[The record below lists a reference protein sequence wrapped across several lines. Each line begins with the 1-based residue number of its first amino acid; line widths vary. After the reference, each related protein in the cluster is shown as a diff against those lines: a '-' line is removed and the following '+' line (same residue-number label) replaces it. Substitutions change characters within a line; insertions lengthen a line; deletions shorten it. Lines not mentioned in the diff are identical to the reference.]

1 MLLCLSL
8 SELLRVLPAASVA
21 AGIDLDKKFHKLAP
35 LSEATA
41 QDLSFLSSAKLNTQ
55 LKTTQAGAVL
65 LREEQAVLCPAH
77 TIAIVV
83 KDPYL
88 AYAKVSQWWQQAR
101 GARPPPGI
109 HPLAYVAPSAQV
121 APDAVISAFAYVGE
135 RVVISGGTW
144 LHPRATVLDD
154 CKIGHNCHLHS
165 GCVVGADGFGF
176 AKEGAAWVK
185 IEQLGGV
192 AIGDDVEVGANTTID
207 RGAISD
213 TRIGNGVKLDNQ
225 IQIAHNVVIGE
236 NTAIAACVGIAGST
250 IIGARCTIGG
260 AAGIIGHLKIADDVH
275 ISAFSL
281 VQSSIDKPGQ
291 YTGVFPLDEH
301 SSWEKNAAS
310 LRQLSKLRDRL
321 RQLENL
327 KPHD

>member
-1 MLLCLSL
+1 MLTSLSL
-8 SELLRVLPAASVA
+8 AELLRLLPSAKLV
-21 AGIDLDKKFHKLAP
+21 AGIDTAKTFHKLSSI
-35 LSEATA
+35 SEAGA
-41 QDLSFLSSAKLNTQ
+41 QDLSFLSSAKLAAQ
-55 LKTTQAGAVL
+55 LQTTQAGAVL
-65 LREEQAVLCPAH
+65 LREEHAPLCPAH

-88 AYAKVSQWWQQAR
+88 AYAKVSQWWSVAQ
-101 GARPPPGI
+101 GGKPPPGI
-109 HPLAYVAPSAQV
+109 HPLAYVAPTAYV

-135 RVVISGGTW
+135 RAVIGAGTW

-154 CKIGHNCHLHS
+154 CKVGRHCHLHS
-165 GCVVGADGFGF
+165 GCVIGSDGFGF
-176 AKEGAAWVK
+176 AKDGAVWVK

-192 AIGDDVEVGANTTID
+192 VIGDEVEVGANTTID
-207 RGAISD
+207 RGALSD

-225 IQIAHNVVIGE
+225 IQIAHNVVIGD

-250 IIGARCTIGG
+250 VIGARCTIGG
-260 AAGIIGHLKIADDVH
+260 AAGIIGHLKITDDVH

-281 VQSSIDKPGQ
+281 VQSSITKPGQ

-301 SSWEKNAAS
+301 ASWEKNAAS

-321 RQLENL
+321 RRLEKLENT
-327 KPHD
+327 